1 MLALITRGLSL
12 GFTAGMLPG
21 PLQAYIIQTALT
33 FGWRKS
39 LIVALSPLI
48 TDAPIIVLILFVLS
62 QFPPDF
68 VRIVQVAGGLFV
80 LWLAWGAW
88 KSLRAGALIGA
99 VSSDAPVS
107 LRQVLTRAVMMNFL
121 SPGPYVFW
129 GTVNGPLLLEGLRES
144 IWHGIAFLV
153 AFYGSF
159 LGVLVALMLLIDRL
173 RNMGARANR
182 ALLAGTALL
191 LTIFGVTLFWQ
202 GIGL

>member
-1 MLALITRGLSL
+1 MLALITQGVSL
-12 GFTAGMLPG
+12 GLTAGMLPG

-48 TDAPIIVLILFVLS
+48 TDAPIIVFILFVLS

-68 VRIVQVAGGLFV
+68 VRVVQIAGGLFV

-88 KSLRAGALIGA
+88 KSLRSGALIGA
-99 VSSDAPVS
+99 ADTGTPVS

-129 GTVNGPLLLEGLRES
+129 GTVNGPLLLGGLRES
-144 IWHGIAFLV
+144 IWHGLAFLV
-153 AFYGSF
+153 AFYGAF
-159 LGVLVALMLLIDRL
+159 LGILVGLMLLIDRL
-173 RNMGARANR
+173 RNMSARANR

-191 LTIFGVTLFWQ
+191 LTIFGVSLFWR